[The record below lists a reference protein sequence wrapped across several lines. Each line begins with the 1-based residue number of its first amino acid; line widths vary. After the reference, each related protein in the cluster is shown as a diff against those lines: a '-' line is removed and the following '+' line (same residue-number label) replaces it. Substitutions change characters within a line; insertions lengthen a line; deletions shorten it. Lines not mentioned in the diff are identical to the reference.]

1 MPFGLSI
8 KFGNKDGNVEWIGS
22 KNEQS
27 LLEEKCKGCHCAMLM
42 TAELTWGQAEIFAG
56 RFLLWHFFGYSSSL
70 KTS

>member
-1 MPFGLSI
+1 MAGPI
-8 KFGNKDGNVEWIGS
+8 KYGNKDGMLNELDA

-27 LLEEKCKGCHCAMLM
+27 LEEKCKGCHCAMLM

-56 RFLLWHFFGYSSSL
+56 RFLLWHFLGHSSGL